1 MRTRIPSGRSSDKHC
16 TESGAANIP
25 FNGSSW
31 KATSLA
37 PETLFRPALG
47 NPTPNSCAF
56 SRSLEKLK
64 RNSRDTRS
72 TLNPPIW
79 AAAICQSSS
88 GIGSRPCFC
97 LRHSANRALSFSK
110 FLVAIWFLLAET
122 IAIACFT
129 NHARLPKGHRALGFL
144 DDLLT
149 EPIES
154 RRRSSS
160 LESELDIGGFD
171 FAAGRRERWGSGT
184 GSRKPERVGIQR
196 QEAGRRRSGVT
207 ELKAKFDGGDLRRRA
222 CQ

>member
-1 MRTRIPSGRSSDKHC
+1 MVIVNDEAFVAG
-16 TESGAANIP
+16 
-25 FNGSSW
+25 
-31 KATSLA
+31 
-37 PETLFRPALG
+37 
-47 NPTPNSCAF
+47 TPNGQIRGAF
-56 SRSLEKLK
+56 
-64 RNSRDTRS
+64 
-72 TLNPPIW
+72 
-79 AAAICQSSS
+79 
-88 GIGSRPCFC
+88 
-97 LRHSANRALSFSK
+97 
-110 FLVAIWFLLAET
+110 
-122 IAIACFT
+122 
-129 NHARLPKGHRALGFL
+129 RALGFL

-171 FAAGRRERWGSGT
+171 FAAGGRERGGSGT

>member
-16 TESGAANIP
+16 TGGGAANIP

-31 KATSLA
+31 KATSVA
-37 PETLFRPALG
+37 PATLFRPALG

-64 RNSRDTRS
+64 PNSRDTRF

-110 FLVAIWFLLAET
+110 FLVAILVPPCGNHSNRMLEESRTLAERT
-122 IAIACFT
+122 RYSGVRWSETGRLGKRRTSSAVGCFQT
-129 NHARLPKGHRALGFL
+129 RCEETKTASPRPIVLDRAE
-144 DDLLT
+144 DDLDGLEIGAGDRSTRNGDFMAAESIQTVLVETLAT
-149 EPIES
+149 EN
-154 RRRSSS
+154 
-160 LESELDIGGFD
+160 
-171 FAAGRRERWGSGT
+171 T
-184 GSRKPERVGIQR
+184 
-196 QEAGRRRSGVT
+196 
-207 ELKAKFDGGDLRRRA
+207 
-222 CQ
+222 